1 MIRKIIPILVI
12 MAGSLFCDPASA
24 QSPSQVVL
32 PLSTDTGQVV
42 YTAMGCSDDHNCTV
56 VAQAGYNFD
65 NPNPYHPYVERTTDG
80 GLTWTRQSIPLPDA
94 DDQREKFPQTVY
106 CIDSSNIYLIGD
118 SGLILRTT
126 DAGADWINESYPQAL
141 GTMFPCFVDSAHGII
156 AGGGG
161 LLIQTS
167 DAGNTWQPIS
177 VLPFQSFNSPK
188 MFSTDSFFVFE
199 NQLGKAYYIS
209 QNGLMV
215 DTSKMLFN
223 PYADTGYTYL
233 SSISWV
239 GQAQE
244 GIGTGVRF
252 HNFGT
257 DSEECLVLTTKDG
270 GNSWDTSLDRDT
282 KQWSGMGAFSA
293 LPNGTAMF
301 GGSNNP
307 NWLDWTN
314 NWHGTQWLE
323 DSINAPFGAYEI
335 TGISLLDSSHALI
348 MLDDATNNGATGPAA
363 AVGWVERITLNA
375 QASVKTGQQNIS
387 DVQIYPNPASSSIT
401 ITSAEAGSA
410 VHLLDILGREVMQ
423 GTVPANGPLTLDV
436 GSLPAGMYYI
446 SDGQT
451 RAKFVKE

>member
-1 MIRKIIPILVI
+1 M
-12 MAGSLFCDPASA
+12 
-24 QSPSQVVL
+24 
-32 PLSTDTGQVV
+32 
-42 YTAMGCSDDHNCTV
+42 
-56 VAQAGYNFD
+56 
-65 NPNPYHPYVERTTDG
+65 
-80 GLTWTRQSIPLPDA
+80 
-94 DDQREKFPQTVY
+94 
-106 CIDSSNIYLIGD
+106 
-118 SGLILRTT
+118 
-126 DAGADWINESYPQAL
+126 
-141 GTMFPCFVDSAHGII
+141 
-156 AGGGG
+156 
-161 LLIQTS
+161 IQTS

-188 MFSTDSFFVFE
+188 MFSTDSFFFVFE

-301 GGSNNP
+301 GGLNNP
-307 NWLDWTN
+307 RLARLD
-314 NWHGTQWLE
+314 E
-323 DSINAPFGAYEI
+323 
-335 TGISLLDSSHALI
+335 
-348 MLDDATNNGATGPAA
+348 
-363 AVGWVERITLNA
+363 
-375 QASVKTGQQNIS
+375 
-387 DVQIYPNPASSSIT
+387 
-401 ITSAEAGSA
+401 
-410 VHLLDILGREVMQ
+410 
-423 GTVPANGPLTLDV
+423 
-436 GSLPAGMYYI
+436 
-446 SDGQT
+446 
-451 RAKFVKE
+451 